1 MTFLDED
8 DIANNANLLYFT
20 LLALSAITVFR
31 RELSPNHRFA
41 EEHVLSAAAS
51 RSSATSSKKRAKK
64 GSDIDWKEIESVL
77 EGTGVLGA
85 PLALVLVWMRLHALK
100 SSRKGGKRRG
110 LPKRGDDNDD
120 GGGGEE
126 FASSDGSQQEMDES
140 EFPMHVEPGENLWK
154 VLPNDVQ
161 VQVLSFLHPRDVMS
175 FATVSRSCRAIKESS
190 TLWKRLWLRDY
201 GWVMTSWEPGM
212 QALERSGVSL
222 LEFDDYSARFY
233 FCFAQCYLPYVLAS
247 HNTTA
252 SCLVGLGG
260 HIYDLTSF
268 LPAHP
273 GSQET
278 VLVNAGRCATEF
290 FAGIRHSFTAQK
302 LAQKL
307 CVLVDMGKMHG
318 KHHYASGLRPTMH
331 TKLVESQYFSCANQ
345 IKALAPISTDFSS
358 PPTSSSANGAA
369 AAPVPPPPS
378 SSAGTT
384 SLGEESLAS
393 LNSMAQL
400 RAELRRQEVAAKEAA
415 MQRYSQFTPLHECH
429 VYLDPFTGRWVAWY
443 TDFNF
448 RNTFENL

>member
-1 MTFLDED
+1 VAFVPSAVFQPIAALHFFTSEAPSFFSLCILLFRLGKRCMTFLDDD

-41 EEHVLSAAAS
+41 EEHVVRAAAAAATH
-51 RSSATSSKKRAKK
+51 SSSSIAKK
-64 GSDIDWKEIESVL
+64 KGPGSASSGGDIDWKKIESVL

-100 SSRKGGKRRG
+100 SSHKGGKRRG
-110 LPKRGDDNDD
+110 LPKRGDE
-120 GGGGEE
+120 GEE
-126 FASSDGSQQEMDES
+126 FASSDGSQQEITMEEE

-201 GWVMTSWEPGM
+201 GWVMTCWEPGM

-222 LEFDDYSARFY
+222 LDFDDYSARFY

-260 HIYDLTSF
+260 HVYDLTSF

-278 VLVNAGRCATEF
+278 VLVNAGRCATAF

-307 CVLVDMGKMHG
+307 CVLVDMDKMHG
-318 KHHYASGLRPTMH
+318 NRHYASGLRPTMH

-345 IKALAPISTDFSS
+345 TKALVHQRRRRRGVDDKDRSS
-358 PPTSSSANGAA
+358 RR
-369 AAPVPPPPS
+369 V
-378 SSAGTT
+378 AGD
-384 SLGEESLAS
+384 
-393 LNSMAQL
+393 AQL
-400 RAELRRQEVAAKEAA
+400 ARTDPRRAPAPGSGRQG
-415 MQRYSQFTPLHECH
+415 
-429 VYLDPFTGRWVAWY
+429 GRDATVLAVHPAP
-443 TDFNF
+443 
-448 RNTFENL
+448 RLPRVP

>member
-8 DIANNANLLYFT
+8 DLANNANLLYFA

-41 EEHVLSAAAS
+41 EEQHGGPDAVLLSAS
-51 RSSATSSKKRAKK
+51 SSSSSVTVSATTKRAAAVTTA
-64 GSDIDWKEIESVL
+64 DINWKEIESVL

-85 PLALVLVWMRLHALK
+85 PLALVLVWMRMH
-100 SSRKGGKRRG
+100 SSVSPRLKGGKRRG
-110 LPKRGDDNDD
+110 LPEGELS
-120 GGGGEE
+120 GGASHSSQAAKMDHREE
-126 FASSDGSQQEMDES
+126 F
-140 EFPMHVEPGENLWK
+140 PIHVEPGENLWK

-161 VQVLSFLHPRDVMS
+161 VQALSFLHPRDVMS

-201 GWVMTSWEPGM
+201 GWVMTCWEPGRL
-212 QALERSGVSL
+212 ALERSGVSL
-222 LEFDDYSARFY
+222 LEFNDYSARFY
-233 FCFAQCYLPYVLAS
+233 FCFAYCYLPYVLAS

-260 HIYDLTSF
+260 HVYDLTSF

-278 VLVNAGRCATEF
+278 VLVNAGRCATAF

-318 KHHYASGLRPTMH
+318 HRHYASGLRPTMH
-331 TKLVESQYFSCANQ
+331 TKLVESQYFSCSQ
-345 IKALAPISTDFSS
+345 QLKALAPISTDFS
-358 PPTSSSANGAA
+358 PPASAGGAA
-369 AAPVPPPPS
+369 APTAPT
-378 SSAGTT
+378 GTG
-384 SLGEESLAS
+384 LREEALATLSSLA
-393 LNSMAQL
+393 QI
-400 RAELRRQEVAAKEAA
+400 RAELRRQEAAAKEAA
-415 MQRYSQFTPLHECH
+415 MQRYSQLSPLHDCH

-443 TDFNF
+443 TDFEF
-448 RNTFENL
+448 RNNFENL

>member
-8 DIANNANLLYFT
+8 DLANNANLLYFT

-41 EEHVLSAAAS
+41 EEHVVSAAAT
-51 RSSATSSKKRAKK
+51 RSSSAIASSSAKK
-64 GSDIDWKEIESVL
+64 QAGSGDIDWKEIESVL

-110 LPKRGDDNDD
+110 LPKTGDD
-120 GGGGEE
+120 GEE
-126 FASSDGSQQEMDES
+126 FASSDGSQQEMEEEE

-201 GWVMTSWEPGM
+201 GWVMTCWEPGM

-222 LEFDDYSARFY
+222 LDFDDYSARFY

-260 HIYDLTSF
+260 HVYDLTSF

-307 CVLVDMGKMHG
+307 CVVVDMGKMHG
-318 KHHYASGLRPTMH
+318 QHHYASGLRPTMH
-331 TKLVESQYFSCANQ
+331 TNLVESQYFSCAHQ
-345 IKALAPISTDFSS
+345 LKALAPISTDFSPS
-358 PPTSSSANGAA
+358 NSTNGAA
-369 AAPVPPPPS
+369 AAAP
-378 SSAGTT
+378 AANRTG
-384 SLGEESLAS
+384 LREESLAT
-393 LNSMAQL
+393 LNSLEQI
-400 RAELRRQEVAAKEAA
+400 RAELRRQEVAAKEVA
-415 MQRYSQFTPLHECH
+415 MQRYSQFTPLHDCH